1 MSEFKP
7 IETQEELNNVIG
19 ERLRRNE
26 EKVRE
31 SFKDYKSPDEV
42 ADLQKNFET
51 ELTKLKTASEA
62 WTTEKAGLEDQLKQA
77 QGQVAEAK
85 LESLRMTIASEMGI
99 PAGLAKRI
107 TGTDEE
113 SIRADA
119 SELAKYTTNISS
131 TPLATTEVDEGDSTD
146 AALRKLANDLKFD

>member
-7 IETQEELNNVIG
+7 IETQEELNNIIG
-19 ERLRRNE
+19 YRLKQNE

-31 SFKDYKSPDEV
+31 GFKGYKSPDEV
-42 ADLQKNFET
+42 ADLQKNFEA

-62 WTTEKAGLEDQLKQA
+62 EKAGLEDQLKQV

-119 SELAKYTTNISS
+119 SELAKYTTSTTS
-131 TPLATTEVDEGDSTD
+131 TPLAATEVDEGDSTD

>member
-7 IETQEELNNVIG
+7 IETQEELNNIIG
-19 ERLRRNE
+19 YRLKQNE

-31 SFKDYKSPDEV
+31 GFKGYKSPDEV
-42 ADLQKNFET
+42 ADLQKNFEA

-62 WTTEKAGLEDQLKQA
+62 EKAGLEDQLKQ
-77 QGQVAEAK
+77 
-85 LESLRMTIASEMGI
+85 I
-99 PAGLAKRI
+99 
-107 TGTDEE
+107 E

-119 SELAKYTTNISS
+119 SELAKYTTSTTS
-131 TPLATTEVDEGDSTD
+131 TPLAATEVDEGDSTD